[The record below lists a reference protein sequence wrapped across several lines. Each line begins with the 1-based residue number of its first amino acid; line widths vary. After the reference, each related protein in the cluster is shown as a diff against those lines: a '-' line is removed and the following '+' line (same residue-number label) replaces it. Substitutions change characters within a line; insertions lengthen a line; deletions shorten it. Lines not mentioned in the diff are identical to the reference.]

1 MQQLLCKRI
10 LMRSQDQIVELA
22 GFDAVDPV
30 VHLNASEQDRDA
42 VGTSAVAHSNAPIR

>member
-1 MQQLLCKRI
+1 
-10 LMRSQDQIVELA
+10 
-22 GFDAVDPV
+22 V